1 MNKLALSSRKTI
13 VTIVSLISL
22 RLDKNE
28 IQSLVVLGVACGM
41 TAPVPVLFVATRVAA
56 PKERLKLQRRCFD
69 FEQKE
74 ENREKRIN
82 ASQLVI

>member
-1 MNKLALSSRKTI
+1 MNKIALSSRKTI

-41 TAPVPVLFVATRVAA
+41 TAPVPVLVVAA
-56 PKERLKLQRRCFD
+56 RVVASKERLKIAKKIF
-69 FEQKE
+69 
-74 ENREKRIN
+74 
-82 ASQLVI
+82 

>member
-1 MNKLALSSRKTI
+1 MNKIALSSRKTI

-41 TAPVPVLFVATRVAA
+41 TAPVPVLFVAARVAA
-56 PKERLKLQRRCFD
+56 PKERLKIAKKMF
-69 FEQKE
+69 
-74 ENREKRIN
+74 
-82 ASQLVI
+82 

>member
-1 MNKLALSSRKTI
+1 MNKIALSSRKTI

-41 TAPVPVLFVATRVAA
+41 TAPVPVLFVAARVVAS
-56 PKERLKLQRRCFD
+56 KERLKIAKKIF
-69 FEQKE
+69 
-74 ENREKRIN
+74 
-82 ASQLVI
+82 

>member
-56 PKERLKLQRRCFD
+56 PKERLKIAKKMF
-69 FEQKE
+69 
-74 ENREKRIN
+74 
-82 ASQLVI
+82 